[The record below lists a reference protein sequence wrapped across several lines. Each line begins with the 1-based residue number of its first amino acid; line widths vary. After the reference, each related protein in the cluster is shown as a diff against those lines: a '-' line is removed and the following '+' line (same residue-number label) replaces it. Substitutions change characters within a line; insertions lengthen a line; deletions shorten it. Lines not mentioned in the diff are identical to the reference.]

1 MSTIV
6 NTMSD
11 SPHDTDPQGIYLRLR
26 NWLIRD
32 PVVPNQKLSIT
43 DIADTARVSNTP
55 VREALFRLWAEGMV
69 QLVPSRGFFTNDIR
83 EADLLGFLRTEQAL
97 VEFTLRNRLR
107 GDALIIPPPTETD
120 PGHAAVARMEAA
132 LDGLLTPVVGLQ
144 AGLILRAIQGHLH
157 LLRVLDGE
165 DDAAVDAMQRFAAAI
180 EAVPPATG
188 AHRSVVIE
196 DYYAGFAE
204 RLPALISRR
213 ILRAY
218 RVDGGHADAGSGE
231 GRIQPVAQ
239 QISQKADRERGR
251 YDDQCGK

>member
-1 MSTIV
+1 
-6 NTMSD
+6 MSD

-132 LDGLLTPVVGLQ
+132 LDALLTPVVGHQ

-165 DDAAVDAMQRFAAAI
+165 DDGAVDAMQHFAAAI

-196 DYYAGFAE
+196 GYYAGFAE

-218 RVDGGHADAGSGE
+218 HADIGSGD

-239 QISQKADRERGR
+239 QISKKADRERGR